1 MTDQD
6 RSALEIGIGEGGLIS
21 LSLLRFAVHR
31 GQKLSITG
39 VDCCAERV
47 ERSRLVANANNL
59 PVDFLVGEMFSEI
72 SLEKKFD
79 LIFFNPPY
87 VPTGVGQEMRMD
99 ERFSQHGSRVWDGGA
114 DGTTVLS
121 EFLQKAPQYL
131 SPRGRVVFGLQEV
144 FVPTRLVEELLQRQ
158 KMRRLL
164 RRQYWVPPSVCYV
177 VEPQKRG
184 DC

>member
-1 MTDQD
+1 VTDQD
-6 RSALEIGIGEGGLIS
+6 RATLEIGIGEGGLIS

-31 GQKLSITG
+31 GQPLSITG

-47 ERSRLVANANNL
+47 KRSRFVADANNL
-59 PVDFLVGEMFSEI
+59 PVDYLVGEMFSEI
-72 SLEKKFD
+72 SLDRKFD

-87 VPTGVGQEMRMD
+87 VPTSVGQEMRMD

-114 DGTTVLS
+114 DGTMVLS

-131 SPRGRVVFGLQEV
+131 SPRGRIVFGLQEV
-144 FVPTRLVEELLQRQ
+144 FISTRLVEELLHRQ
-158 KMRRLL
+158 KMRQLV

-177 VEPQKRG
+177 VEPQKWGNR
-184 DC
+184 